1 MGSSSTNSIAAT
13 GFHYD
18 VWNCDHLENKWN
30 YIADADAQIAD
41 TEIVDSEMIDAN
53 IVDSD
58 ADAQI
63 ADAQIADVDADESCL
78 PPDYAAALM
87 DRHSQE
93 VQTPFKFH

>member
-18 VWNCDHLENKWN
+18 VWNCDHLGKKF
-30 YIADADAQIAD
+30 YCIADADA
-41 TEIVDSEMIDAN
+41 
-53 IVDSD
+53 
-58 ADAQI
+58 
-63 ADAQIADVDADESCL
+63 DEKFCV

-93 VQTPFKFH
+93 AQTPSNFDLFDEK